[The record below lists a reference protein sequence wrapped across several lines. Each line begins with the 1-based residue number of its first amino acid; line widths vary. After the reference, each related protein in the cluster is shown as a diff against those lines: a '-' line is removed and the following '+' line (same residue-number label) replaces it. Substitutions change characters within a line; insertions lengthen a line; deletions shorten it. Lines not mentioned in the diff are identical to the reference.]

1 MGACIKGNSQL
12 KSKYVFYIQA
22 TKIIMRKKSRLFIFD
37 MNFFFQ
43 TVPRLMVFYTI
54 VFWVFFQTHNHRD
67 DFLKSCLDL
76 YVQEVEILCEV
87 QGDLHPNTVRSRE
100 DVIII
105 LQNLG
110 RDADAK
116 VYQAQQP
123 KEHAA
128 L

>member
-1 MGACIKGNSQL
+1 
-12 KSKYVFYIQA
+12 
-22 TKIIMRKKSRLFIFD
+22 MRKKSRLFIFD
-37 MNFFFQ
+37 MKFFFQ
-43 TVPRLMVFYTI
+43 TVPMWSVNGFLHYCFG
-54 VFWVFFQTHNHRD
+54 FFFQTHNHRD

-105 LQNLG
+105 LQSLG

>member
-1 MGACIKGNSQL
+1 MGSVGGFL
-12 KSKYVFYIQA
+12 HRYYYF
-22 TKIIMRKKSRLFIFD
+22 FI
-37 MNFFFQ
+37 
-43 TVPRLMVFYTI
+43 
-54 VFWVFFQTHNHRD
+54 QTHNRRD
-67 DFLKSCLDL
+67 DFLRSCLDL

-105 LQNLG
+105 LQSLG